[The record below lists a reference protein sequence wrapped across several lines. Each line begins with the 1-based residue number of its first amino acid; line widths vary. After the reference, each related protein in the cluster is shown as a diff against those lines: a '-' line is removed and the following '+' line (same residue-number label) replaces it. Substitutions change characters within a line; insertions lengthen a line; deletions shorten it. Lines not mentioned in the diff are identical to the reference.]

1 MDRTLVKFSSTEC
14 GICHKM
20 SFFDEKV
27 SEELGL
33 RFIDIK
39 LQDGKTYRQY
49 RDILISR
56 YPDKSS
62 MGWPTYFVCDEP
74 EGDFKILG
82 EIRGG
87 HMKGEFRKRVQG
99 ILDEIAAG

>member
-1 MDRTLVKFSSTEC
+1 
-14 GICHKM
+14 M

-27 SEELGL
+27 SGELGL

-49 RDILISR
+49 RNILISQ

-62 MGWPTYFVCDEP
+62 MGWPTDFVCDEP
-74 EGDFKILG
+74 GGDFKILG

-87 HMKGEFRKRVQG
+87 HMKGEFRKRVQA
-99 ILDEIAAG
+99 ILDEVTAG

>member
-1 MDRTLVKFSSTEC
+1 
-14 GICHKM
+14 M

-27 SEELGL
+27 SGELGL

-49 RDILISR
+49 RNILISR

-74 EGDFKILG
+74 EGEFTILG

-87 HMKGEFRKRVQG
+87 HMKGEFRKRVQA
-99 ILDEIAAG
+99 ILEEVAAG